1 MAVKFLCLL
10 LLVPFICFG
19 KEIKYELKSP
29 NGAVLLSLSI
39 DKDITLRTSKNGEQL
54 LYPSV
59 ISLSVQNMM
68 NTFVV
73 SSAKTKSINEV
84 IVPAIKTKF
93 AIIKNEANEI
103 TIQFKTGLSLT
114 LRAYNN
120 GVAYRW
126 SFLKKG
132 SYKILDEQF
141 DIKINTEAPVFFPM
155 EKSMFSHNENRY
167 LNVPVKNLADALG
180 SMPLLINGSKTKL
193 LFTESDLLDYVSMF
207 IKGTGTGFKAVFPHY
222 PLEEKTMNDR
232 DVMVNK
238 EEEYIAV
245 VTAPATLPWRIMMI
259 EDNAAGLLTNQ
270 LVYQLATPATGDFSW
285 VKPGKVCWDWWNANN
300 IYKVD
305 FKAGVNTVTYKYY
318 IDFAAENKVPYIILD
333 EGWYVLG
340 NVTEIV
346 KDINLQ
352 ELIVY
357 GKQKNVDIILWVTWK
372 GLNDKMTEALDLY
385 KSWGVAGIKVDF
397 MQRNDQK
404 MVQFYLKA
412 TQETAKRQLLIDF
425 HGCYKPTGLERTYP
439 NALTREGVYGLEN
452 SKWDSTTRTIGPT
465 HNVTLPFTRM
475 VAGPMDYTPGSMMNY
490 QASDWH
496 AVFNNP
502 TSQGTR
508 CQQMAMYVI
517 YESPLQMMADNP
529 TNYKANQECTDFIA
543 SVPVEWYDTKV
554 LDAEAGQHLAMARKA
569 KNGDWYIGAMNDW
582 TERTMQLNLSFLEMG
597 NYNIEIFQD
606 GINAN
611 NVAMDYK
618 KIMQTVNNKSILDI
632 TLAKGGG
639 WAARINKLP

>member
-1 MAVKFLCLL
+1 MSIKILWLIVLL
-10 LLVPFICFG
+10 PCFCFA
-19 KEIKYELKSP
+19 KEIKYDLKSP
-29 NGAVLLSLSI
+29 NSAVVLSLLI
-39 DKDITLRTSKNGEQL
+39 DKGITISASKNGEAL
-54 LYPSV
+54 LYPSA
-59 ISLSVQNMM
+59 IFLSAKNVGNG
-68 NTFVV
+68 FIV
-73 SSAKTKSINEV
+73 SSSKTKNINET
-84 IVPAIKTKF
+84 IIPAVKTKF
-93 AIIKNEANEI
+93 AEIKNEANEI
-103 TIQFKTGLSLT
+103 IIQFKNGTGLIA
-114 LRAYNN
+114 RAYNN
-120 GVAYRW
+120 GIAYRW
-126 SFLKKG
+126 VFSKKG

-141 DIKINTEAPVFFPM
+141 DIKIDNEAPVFFPM

-167 LNVPVKNLADALG
+167 LNIPVKNLTDSLG

-193 LFTESDLLDYVSMF
+193 LFTESDLLDYASMF

-222 PLEEKTMNDR
+222 PLEEKTLNDR
-232 DVMVNK
+232 DVIVNK
-238 EEEYIAV
+238 EENYIAV
-245 VTAPATLPWRIMMI
+245 VNGPVTLPWRIMMI

-270 LVYQLATPATGDFSW
+270 LVYQLASPATGDFSW
-285 VKPGKVCWDWWNANN
+285 VKPGKVCWDWWNKNN

-305 FKAGVNTVTYKYY
+305 FKAGVNTATYKYY

-340 NVTEIV
+340 NVTDIV

-352 ELIVY
+352 ELIAY
-357 GKQKNVDIILWVTWK
+357 GKQKNAGIILWVTWK

-385 KSWGVAGIKVDF
+385 KSWGVKGIKVDF
-397 MQRNDQK
+397 MQRNDEK

-439 NALTREGVYGLEN
+439 NALTREGVFGLEN
-452 SKWDSTTRTIGPT
+452 SKWDSTTRTIGPV

-490 QASDWH
+490 QAGDWH
-496 AVFNNP
+496 AIFNNP

-529 TNYKANQECTDFIA
+529 TNYKNNQECTDFIA
-543 SVPVEWYDTKV
+543 AVPVEWYDTKV

-569 KNGDWYIGAMNDW
+569 KTGDWYIGAMNDW
-582 TERTMQLNLSFLEMG
+582 TERIMQLNLSFLDAG

-606 GINAN
+606 GVNAN

-618 KIMQTVNNKSILDI
+618 KVIQTVNNKTILTI

-639 WAARINKLP
+639 WAARINK